1 MTRKAGIALVI
12 AGMALM
18 LAALSLLLFN
28 RQEDAQAGRE
38 AETLLADVR
47 SAIVSRD
54 PTTASP
60 ASPTITSKSPALAP
74 TAIPEPDLSAPDLTV
89 ADCMGILAIPSLE
102 LELPVLEDWSYAQLK
117 RAPCRQFGAPETD
130 DLVIAAHNY
139 ASHFGH
145 LRQLD
150 PGDKVTFTE
159 LDGNVCTYLVAEVR
173 VLEPTQVDAVQNS
186 GHALTLYT
194 CTKGGASRVVV
205 FCDREDAE

>member
-18 LAALSLLLFN
+18 LAALSLLLHN

-38 AETLLADVR
+38 AGNLLADVR
-47 SAIVSRD
+47 SVMVTHVPQSA
-54 PTTASP
+54 PP
-60 ASPTITSKSPALAP
+60 ASPTKTSEYTEPTP
-74 TAIPEPDLSAPDLTV
+74 TAPPEPSAPDPTV

-102 LELPVLEDWSYAQLK
+102 LELPVLEDWSYARLK
-117 RAPCRQFGAPETD
+117 LAPCRQFGAPETD

-139 ASHFGH
+139 ASHFGR

-150 PGDKVTFTE
+150 PGDAVTFTD
-159 LDGNVCTYLVAEVR
+159 LDGDTTTYLVAEVR
-173 VLEPTQVDAVQNS
+173 VLEPTQVDAVLSS

-205 FCDREDAE
+205 FCDREECE

>member
-18 LAALSLLLFN
+18 LAALSLLLHN

-38 AETLLADVR
+38 AGTLLADVR
-47 SAIVSRD
+47 SEIVTHVPPSA
-54 PTTASP
+54 PP
-60 ASPTITSKSPALAP
+60 ASPTKTPESPEPTP
-74 TAIPEPDLSAPDLTV
+74 TASPEPSAPYPTV

-102 LELPVLEDWSYAQLK
+102 LELPVLEDWSYARLK
-117 RAPCRQFGAPETD
+117 QAPCRQFGAPETD

-139 ASHFGH
+139 ASHFGR

-150 PGDKVTFTE
+150 PGDAVTFTD
-159 LDGNVCTYLVAEVR
+159 LDGDTTPYLVAEVR
-173 VLEPTQVDAVQNS
+173 VLEPTQVDAVLSS

-205 FCDREDAE
+205 FCDREECE